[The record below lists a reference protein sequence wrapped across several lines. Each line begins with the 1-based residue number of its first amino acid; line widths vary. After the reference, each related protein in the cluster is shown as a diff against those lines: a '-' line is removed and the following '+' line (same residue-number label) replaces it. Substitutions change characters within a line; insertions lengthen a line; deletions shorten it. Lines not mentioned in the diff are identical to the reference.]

1 MREEEIF
8 VLLGLV
14 LLAVPVLLIVFMIWV
29 VKLSGRVRELE
40 NRLEKMSGRLD
51 APVLAAAPK
60 APAAAPEIAAEPA
73 PTAEP
78 QPSAPPEPKAEAATG
93 PWNAGGTK
101 TAPPEPEEPEA
112 PAETPIPD
120 APIASADE
128 ASEAAA
134 PIAIPTI
141 ADITPPKA
149 VVLNADKANA
159 LGDWLKA
166 NWIYVIS
173 AVSLAF
179 AGLFFVQYGIE
190 NGLLS
195 PTARVISALV
205 FGLALVV
212 AGEVIRR
219 RWGDRE
225 EVATAYLPS
234 VFSGAGIVTLFGAVL
249 AALHLYALIGPGT
262 GLIGLIAVA
271 ALAIGLGWY
280 SGPLLAAIGILGA
293 FTAPFLVGGDSD
305 TPQAFYAYFALIMLT
320 GLAIDAA
327 RRWAW
332 VSLLTLVLVY
342 PATWMLYISAG
353 YPEYATL
360 LLLGTVIASI
370 AIPPLKLM
378 PTHGGAAIVE
388 SLSKTRAR
396 GWPEFPTRLA
406 GGTMLA
412 STIFLL
418 MISTDGVS
426 GFWLALGALTV
437 LFVAISFWAESA
449 EALEDLALL
458 PALGLFALPVLQML
472 SYGAV
477 YEPVVDFYL
486 APEGTP
492 APNAPYILIA
502 ITLFLS
508 LAAALRAWRGGRWP
522 VIWAAGAAFM
532 APAMVVALE
541 FLWLVPAMLGTY
553 AWAIVATLIAMVMT
567 ALAGAFARIDHDS
580 HGRIAGFALAAI
592 AMIAYALTLVLTETA
607 LTLALAVTTLAAAG
621 LDRRFNLRPLSIAV
635 QLGAI
640 ALGWRLILEPGIDW
654 AMDAPY
660 WELTLGFAG
669 SIAALV
675 ATLRLLRPLHRP
687 AALVVVESA
696 VWTYGA
702 IFASV
707 LLFRVID
714 DLTPGRGTETHW
726 FAGIFATLWLA
737 SAANQLWRTQI
748 DGWTRKL
755 RLVLTGLYLLLG
767 ALVLG
772 IGLTFFNPAINGTR
786 VNLVQGVILL
796 NTLIPAYLLPALV
809 FGFVAWRFRFLEQGL
824 RIASGIVA
832 LALAAIW
839 AFLAIRHGWRGDLM
853 SNPGFTQPELY
864 TYTIVLLLLG
874 AGLLY
879 QAIARRS
886 APLRKAAMAVIG
898 LTVAKVFLVDIS
910 GLVGLLRVFSFL
922 ALGLV
927 LAGLAFLNRWAAARI
942 GQGADMTPD
951 NLTETTDEKPEE

>member
-1 MREEEIF
+1 M
-8 VLLGLV
+8 
-14 LLAVPVLLIVFMIWV
+14 
-29 VKLSGRVRELE
+29 
-40 NRLEKMSGRLD
+40 
-51 APVLAAAPK
+51 
-60 APAAAPEIAAEPA
+60 
-73 PTAEP
+73 
-78 QPSAPPEPKAEAATG
+78 
-93 PWNAGGTK
+93 
-101 TAPPEPEEPEA
+101 
-112 PAETPIPD
+112 
-120 APIASADE
+120 
-128 ASEAAA
+128 
-134 PIAIPTI
+134 
-141 ADITPPKA
+141 
-149 VVLNADKANA
+149 VLNADKANA

-342 PATWMLYISAG
+342 PATWMLYLGAG

-360 LLLGTVIASI
+360 LLLGTVIASM

-396 GWPEFPTRLA
+396 GWPEFPTRLV

-426 GFWLALGALTV
+426 GFWLALGALAL

-458 PALGLFALPVLQML
+458 PALGLFVLPVLQML

-486 APEGTP
+486 APEGTS

-567 ALAGAFARIDHDS
+567 ALAGAFARIDHEE
-580 HGRIAGFALAAI
+580 HGRIAGFALSAI

-607 LTLALAVTTLAAAG
+607 LTLALAVTTLAAAA
-621 LDRRFNLRPLSIAV
+621 LDKRFTLRPLAVAV
-635 QLGAI
+635 QIGAI
-640 ALGWRLILEPGIDW
+640 TLGWRLILDPGIGW
-654 AMDAPY
+654 ALDTPY
-660 WELTLGFAG
+660 WELALAYAG

-675 ATLRLLRPLHRP
+675 ATLSLLRPLDRP
-687 AALVVVESA
+687 IAVIITESA
-696 VWTYGA
+696 IWTYG
-702 IFASV
+702 SV
-707 LLFRVID
+707 FLSLLLYRVID
-714 DLTPGRGTETHW
+714 DLTPGRGPR
-726 FAGIFATLWLA
+726 
-737 SAANQLWRTQI
+737 S
-748 DGWTRKL
+748 GWS
-755 RLVLTGLYLLLG
+755 
-767 ALVLG
+767 
-772 IGLTFFNPAINGTR
+772 
-786 VNLVQGVILL
+786 
-796 NTLIPAYLLPALV
+796 LPPTS
-809 FGFVAWRFRFLEQGL
+809 
-824 RIASGIVA
+824 SG
-832 LALAAIW
+832 
-839 AFLAIRHGWRGDLM
+839 
-853 SNPGFTQPELY
+853 
-864 TYTIVLLLLG
+864 
-874 AGLLY
+874 
-879 QAIARRS
+879 ARRS
-886 APLRKAAMAVIG
+886 P
-898 LTVAKVFLVDIS
+898 
-910 GLVGLLRVFSFL
+910 
-922 ALGLV
+922 
-927 LAGLAFLNRWAAARI
+927 AGCATCVWLWR
-942 GQGADMTPD
+942 
-951 NLTETTDEKPEE
+951 